1 MSNLAIVNDMLPV
14 LFSIGSFHLYS
25 FSLFLLCSWVVWSF
39 FFWRYLR
46 NLAVKEDSIFDIM
59 FYTTIVSF
67 FTARAFFVA
76 THIPLFSDSW
86 LKIIALWV
94 QPGLSFT
101 GGLIGA
107 VIVSILLGLKYKVR
121 IAYILDGFTHA
132 LCWSFMI
139 GAIGAFLDGSVVGK
153 ITTLPWGVIYIGHI
167 GARHPIQ
174 LYQIIFM
181 TVLTM
186 LLWRLRIR
194 AVKRSWPH
202 GQISMWFFML
212 FALAM
217 FLFEFL
223 IESDVYWGSLS
234 ANQWIYVGIVG
245 QAIGAFYVRGGGKE
259 KLMILGQQSVVLFKR
274 MWGGIYGKLSKRNTQ

>member
-1 MSNLAIVNDMLPV
+1 MLPV

-39 FFWRYLR
+39 VFWRYLR

-67 FTARAFFVA
+67 FTSRAFFVS
-76 THIPLFSDSW
+76 THIPLFSDGW
-86 LKIIALWV
+86 LKVAALWV

-101 GGLIGA
+101 GALIGA

-121 IAYILDGFTHA
+121 IAYVLDAFTYA
-132 LCWSFMI
+132 LCWSFMV
-139 GAIGAFLDGSVVGK
+139 GAVGAFLDGSVVGK
-153 ITTLPWGVIYIGHI
+153 IATLPWSVLYIGHV

-174 LYQIIFM
+174 VYEIIYMLF
-181 TVLTM
+181 LAI
-186 LLWRLRIR
+186 LLWRLRIT
-194 AVKRSWPH
+194 AAKKSWPY
-202 GQISMWFFML
+202 GQISIWFFML
-212 FALAM
+212 FAIAM

-223 IESDVYWGSLS
+223 VESDVYWGSLS

-259 KLMILGQQSVVLFKR
+259 KLIQLAQVIQKAVRHV
-274 MWGGIYGKLSKRNTQ
+274 GGIVYAKFSKRNTE